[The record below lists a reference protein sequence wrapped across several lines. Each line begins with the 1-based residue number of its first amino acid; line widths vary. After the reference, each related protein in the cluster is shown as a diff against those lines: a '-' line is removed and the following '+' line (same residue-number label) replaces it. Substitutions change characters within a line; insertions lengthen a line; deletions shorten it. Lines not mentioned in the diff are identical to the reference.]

1 MFESGHLLDFFD
13 SGNLYFTN
21 SAFLVVSHISNA
33 LLSFPM
39 EKLIVFLGFFFVL
52 PDAESEI
59 SAAAHFPLVDL
70 LNFIFHLLRLSFLGK
85 KSSMFFILMHPSYL
99 PEFVVP

>member
-39 EKLIVFLGFFFVL
+39 EKLIIFLRLFFVL
-52 PDAESEI
+52 PDAEPEI
-59 SAAAHFPLVDL
+59 SAAAHFPLVNL

-85 KSSMFFILMHPSYL
+85 KSSMFLILMHPSYF
-99 PEFVVP
+99 PELVVP

>member
-13 SGNLYFTN
+13 SGNLYFTD

-39 EKLIVFLGFFFVL
+39 EKLIVFPGLFFVL
-52 PDAESEI
+52 PDAEPEI
-59 SAAAHFPLVDL
+59 SAAAHFSLVDL

-85 KSSMFFILMHPSYL
+85 KSSMFFVLMHPSYL
-99 PEFVVP
+99 PKFIIP

>member
-1 MFESGHLLDFFD
+1 MFESGHLLYFFD
-13 SGNLYFTN
+13 SGNLYFTD
-21 SAFLVVSHISNA
+21 STFLVVSHISNA

-39 EKLIVFLGFFFVL
+39 EKLVIFLGLFLVL
-52 PDAESEI
+52 SDAESEI
-59 SAAAHFPLVDL
+59 SAAAHLSLVDL

-85 KSSMFFILMHPSYL
+85 KSSMFFILMHPSDL